1 MNYSTLGIH
10 EEVLP
15 LRIHSNYLLRVDLM
29 LRIILI
35 VLFTWGISSNLVVE
49 EDSLNELYRKMALG
63 TFVFGLFWSFIGHG
77 KIFLGLV
84 KNKLFITLNK
94 DQIAYE
100 YITEKGEKKTH
111 TLFYTQIEK
120 VSWSFFPYSVM
131 TDEIWITDIKERDK
145 KHWAWLFSFLYVGIT
160 LIMQCLY
167 IILNFKIERYILL
180 RFNDGIMAIPV
191 RNGVSITNISFEW
204 NSLIN
209 RLILNGGYYGK

>member
-15 LRIHSNYLLRVDLM
+15 LRIHSDYLLRVDLM

-35 VLFTWGISSNLVVE
+35 VLFTWGISSSLVAQ

-63 TFVFGLFWSFIGHG
+63 TSIFGLLFGFFGDVKMFIGL
-77 KIFLGLV
+77 I
-84 KNKLFITLNK
+84 KNKLFITINK
-94 DQIAYE
+94 DQITYE
-100 YITEKGEKKTH
+100 YITEKGAKKTH

-180 RFNDGIMAIPV
+180 RFNDGVMAIPV